1 MPVGSP
7 FALGSLVQVA
17 QRAPDLDVAVSFYR
31 DVLGA
36 QFLGKFDPPGL
47 ALVSLGGIRLL
58 LERDA
63 QPALLYFKVEDLDA
77 AYANLSERG
86 VTFDGAPHLIHRDD
100 AGQFGAP
107 GEEEW
112 MAFLRD
118 PAGNLVGL
126 VQRKAATPR

>member
-1 MPVGSP
+1 MAVGSP
-7 FALGSLVQVA
+7 LALGALVQVA
-17 QRAPDLDVAVSFYR
+17 QRAPDLDAAVSFYR
-31 DVLGA
+31 DVLGG

-58 LERDA
+58 FERDA
-63 QPALLYFKVEDLDA
+63 QPAMLYFKVADLDA
-77 AYANLSERG
+77 AYETLSQRG
-86 VTFDGAPHLIHRDD
+86 VPFEGKPSLIHRDD
-100 AGQFGAP
+100 AGTFGAP

-118 PAGNLVGL
+118 PGGNLVGL